1 MFWKTLDFFK
11 LIKLLLPTFLR
22 KNRIVLFLSCCIV
35 PLDRVYNE
43 TLYKMQHDGRTIY
56 LEKMLNEWFQ
66 IANYNPTN
74 HDFTKK
80 ILIEDLTEPEKLY
93 LFQDLEDDECFIYD
107 DEFTDDDV
115 FLDSETNGTTS
126 YSWIVKIPINID
138 FDVAKARAKIDQ
150 YRYFGKKYKIETY
163 EI

>member
-1 MFWKTLDFFK
+1 MYWKTIDFFK

-22 KNRIVLFLSCCIV
+22 KNRIVIFLSCCIV
-35 PLDRVYNE
+35 PLNRVYNE

-74 HDFTKK
+74 HDFTKM
-80 ILIEDLTEPEKLY
+80 IIIDDLPELEKVFVFLDEEPGES
-93 LFQDLEDDECFIYD
+93 FIYD

-126 YSWIVKIPINID
+126 YSWIVKIPNNID
-138 FDVAKARAKIDQ
+138 FDIFKTKAQIDS

-163 EI
+163 EL